1 MYYTQKITALTIT
14 LYESA
19 ARYNVIWFNV
29 VFGIGQS
36 IKSINQSNKSIILP
50 VHSSICIFIYHQTS
64 QKTDQTL
71 DCGASCV
78 TDPHIFPL
86 YFLALYLM
94 LLDLDWSETYIP
106 TFVMH
111 LIGTLAVMQA
121 LHLSKCPLTSNE
133 SSQ

>member
-1 MYYTQKITALTIT
+1 MYSTLKVTALTIT

-19 ARYNVIWFNV
+19 ARYHVIWFNV

-78 TDPHIFPL
+78 TAVVRRPSYLPTIFPCS
-86 YFLALYLM
+86 
-94 LLDLDWSETYIP
+94 LLDASWFRLVWNIYTNFCYAFDW
-106 TFVMH
+106 H
-111 LIGTLAVMQA
+111 IGSHASFAPVEV
-121 LHLSKCPLTSNE
+121 SSNF
-133 SSQ
+133 